1 MFCTDSLEF
10 VVVDTTLTDA
20 QRVSA
25 QNIET
30 ARSGNVILQM
40 FKPNRCF
47 RDEITCN
54 LEELT
59 R

>member
-1 MFCTDSLEF
+1 M
-10 VVVDTTLTDA
+10 VDTALTGA

-54 LEELT
+54 LEEFT